1 MYADLHIH
9 SCFSDGILSPKQILD
24 EVIKTS
30 LKSIAITDHDN
41 IKGSMEAKKISQ
53 RNSYDLE
60 IIPGIEFSSLENGQ
74 DFHIIGLFIDFDSTY
89 LNETIDEMQKKR
101 IDSIKKIIIFLNREN
116 INISFKDILG
126 LAKGS
131 IGRPHVALDLINK
144 KYADSVNEAFDK
156 YLSNKL
162 LINIREPRMNVSQ
175 AIITIKKCGGIPIW
189 AHPNIKDINFEKN
202 LREFIE
208 MGLAGIEVSSPRYG
222 LNRQEIIIKLC
233 SKYNLLLSGGSD
245 FHGFHKGIDIS
256 SDYGIKHKE
265 FIDIK
270 KYANI
275 KKYNAE

>member
-1 MYADLHIH
+1 MPVSTTISGLYFLDL
-9 SCFSDGILSPKQILD
+9 
-24 EVIKTS
+24 
-30 LKSIAITDHDN
+30 
-41 IKGSMEAKKISQ
+41 
-53 RNSYDLE
+53 
-60 IIPGIEFSSLENGQ
+60 
-74 DFHIIGLFIDFDSTY
+74 ST
-89 LNETIDEMQKKR
+89 
-101 IDSIKKIIIFLNREN
+101 
-116 INISFKDILG
+116 ISFKDILS

-162 LINIREPRMNVSQ
+162 LINIREPRMKVSQ
-175 AIITIKKCGGIPIW
+175 AIIAIKKCGGIPIW
-189 AHPNIKDINFEKN
+189 AHPNIKDMNFEKN

-208 MGLAGIEVSSPRYG
+208 LGLAGIEVSSPRYG

-245 FHGFHKGIDIS
+245 FHGFHKGINLS

-270 KYANI
+270 KYSNI
-275 KKYNAE
+275 KK